1 MKYWLLSVFVALIAY
16 AAGCLKSSVLA
27 SNFIFHRNLRRLG
40 SGNVLISNFRRLYGW
55 KGAAELLA
63 VELGLDLLPLLIGA
77 MLFRSGDHGAVGAG
91 LAGFCLVLG
100 RAYPASY
107 AYRGAHAIIPLVL
120 TGFFLDFSIGVSLLL
135 IALAALW
142 FSRYF
147 SLTAL
152 ACALGLAVTAIL
164 VLDETL
170 AVRLALL
177 TAGVVLLR
185 HLPAVPRLLNKT
197 ESKLSFEQDIS
208 YKFDERF

>member
-1 MKYWLLSVFVALIAY
+1 MKYWIFSAFTALIAY

-40 SGNVLISNFRRLYGW
+40 SGNVLISNFRRIYGW
-55 KGAAELLA
+55 KGAGKLLL
-63 VELGLDLLPLLIGA
+63 VELGLDLPPLLIGA
-77 MLFRSGDHGAVGAG
+77 LLFKSGEHGAVGAG
-91 LAGFCLVLG
+91 LAGFCLTLG

-107 AYRGAHAIIPLVL
+107 AFRGSHAIIPLVL
-120 TGFFLDFSIGVSLLL
+120 TGFFLDFSIGATLLL